1 MDTNQL
7 FKNTKDSFEK
17 TLDWFKKEVLI
28 IRGGRVS
35 IELIDGIL
43 VEYYGEKITLRE
55 VASLSLLDA
64 RTISIEPWDKSSIP
78 NIEKALQASN
88 LGGSVR
94 NEGEKI
100 FFSLPMQS
108 AEDKEKMIKLV
119 RQKMEKAKVALR
131 QTREESWKKI
141 QEMER
146 KGEIPEDEKCSRLR
160 WSSAGT
166 TSILRSQSDWT
177 VGGTASTSTEP
188 AQKPYAGS
196 RSG

>member
-146 KGEIPEDEKCSRLR
+146 KGEIPEDEKFR
-160 WSSAGT
+160 
-166 TSILRSQSDWT
+166 
-177 VGGTASTSTEP
+177 
-188 AQKPYAGS
+188 QKNDLQELINDYEKKIEEIEGKKEKEIQGS
-196 RSG
+196 